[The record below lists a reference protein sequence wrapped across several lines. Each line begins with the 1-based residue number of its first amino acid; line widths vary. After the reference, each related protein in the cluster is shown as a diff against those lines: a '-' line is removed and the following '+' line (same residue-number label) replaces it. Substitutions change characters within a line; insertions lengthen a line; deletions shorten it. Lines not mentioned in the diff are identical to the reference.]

1 MSERRETPRDVD
13 PIEELVR
20 IVGEAHDD
28 PRSRGD
34 VSAPRPGERRIRS
47 RRLGEAMN
55 SGCAARGK
63 TRRCFPYASQSG
75 FLGSNKPLDVS

>member
-1 MSERRETPRDVD
+1 MSERREPPRDVD

-34 VSAPRPGERRIRS
+34 VSAPRTGERRIRS

-63 TRRCFPYASQSG
+63 NPPLLPIRFPIRFSGKQQAARC
-75 FLGSNKPLDVS
+75 